1 MRNMTFLSATALLLA
16 GVATSPAYAQSTPAT
31 TPRTDSSLSHAI
43 RTPPQNTR
51 GSSRRQQ
58 IFSEAYSAASH
69 GPYFVDLD
77 SGVTY
82 RVFVDQSGAS
92 VDQSGRASDT
102 SMAGLAITPRVAS
115 LPPIRF
121 SPTMFSGNNGAAF
134 EAPATT
140 GYKVETFYNG
150 REAIIVRIYRE
161 AVDVYSAGCVADPTA
176 AGCRAA
182 TDSTTRPKSG
192 VSPAVL
198 IMVGFLPLLF
208 AGMMRNGKSF

>member
-1 MRNMTFLSATALLLA
+1 MARAIS
-16 GVATSPAYAQSTPAT
+16 GPA
-31 TPRTDSSLSHAI
+31 R
-43 RTPPQNTR
+43 PQNTR
-51 GSSRRQQ
+51 GSTRRQQ
-58 IFSEAYSAASH
+58 IFSEAYSASAH
-69 GPYFVDLD
+69 GPYYVNLD

-82 RVFVDQSGAS
+82 RVFVDQSGGQ
-92 VDQSGRASDT
+92 VDQSGRSSDT
-102 SMAGLAITPRVAS
+102 SSANLTITPRISS

-121 SPTMFSGNNGAAF
+121 SSTMFAGNNGAAF

-140 GYKVETFYNG
+140 GYRVETFYNG

-182 TDSTTRPKSG
+182 TDVSTRPHTG

-208 AGMMRNGKSF
+208 MGMLRNGRSF

>member
-1 MRNMTFLSATALLLA
+1 MTLQSATALFVVCVAA
-16 GVATSPAYAQSTPAT
+16 GPVSAQTPAT

-43 RTPPQNTR
+43 HAPPQNTR

-58 IFSEAYSAASH
+58 IFSEAYSASAH

-82 RVFVDQSGAS
+82 RVFVDQAGAS
-92 VDQSGRASDT
+92 VDQTGRTSDT
-102 SMAGLAITPRVAS
+102 TMAGLAITPRVAS
-115 LPPIRF
+115 FPPIRF

-182 TDSTTRPKSG
+182 TDVTTRPKSG

>member
-1 MRNMTFLSATALLLA
+1 MILA
-16 GVATSPAYAQSTPAT
+16 GAAANPLFAQTVPRADSTMARAVSSPS
-31 TPRTDSSLSHAI
+31 R
-43 RTPPQNTR
+43 PQNTR
-51 GSSRRQQ
+51 GSTRRQQ
-58 IFSEAYSAASH
+58 IFSEAYSASAH

-82 RVFVDQSGAS
+82 RVFIDQSSGQTDQAGRT
-92 VDQSGRASDT
+92 VDVESANLT
-102 SMAGLAITPRVAS
+102 ITPRVSS

-121 SPTMFSGNNGAAF
+121 AATMFAGNNGAPF

-161 AVDVYSAGCVADPTA
+161 AVDVYSMGCVADPTA

-182 TDSTTRPKSG
+182 TDVASRPRSG

-208 AGMMRNGKSF
+208 MGMMRNGRSF

>member
-1 MRNMTFLSATALLLA
+1 MRLKFSPFPIASLVLSASLA
-16 GVATSPAYAQSTPAT
+16 GPARAQTVPAA
-31 TPRTDSSLSHAI
+31 DSSLSRAI
-43 RTPPQNTR
+43 NGPTRPQNTR

-58 IFSEAYSAASH
+58 IFSEAYSASAH
-69 GPYFVDLD
+69 GPYYVNLD

-82 RVFVDQSGAS
+82 RVFVDQSGGQT
-92 VDQSGRASDT
+92 DQTGRTSDT
-102 SMAGLAITPRVAS
+102 ASANLTITPRVSS

-140 GYKVETFYNG
+140 GYRVETFYSG

-161 AVDVYSAGCVADPTA
+161 AVDVYSAACVTDPTA

-182 TDSTTRPKSG
+182 TDVATRPKTG

-198 IMVGFLPLLF
+198 IMIGFLPLLF
-208 AGMMRNGKSF
+208 MGMMRNGKSF